1 MLDSC
6 DEKNV
11 IQALW
16 EQIGCKIC
24 LPEDEKDFLGVKG
37 ALPILFQDR
46 RKFRRFYCRTRGLL
60 LQDDALEAI
69 YIGDLS
75 RGGVSFFCS
84 HQLLPQERVELIFPN
99 GEVLQALIQRCQK
112 RRFRC
117 FLCGAQIKG
126 HSSEGRE
133 KCLAFLAPDRSP
145 VPSCPT
151 DALQDEGERMR
162 DEG

>member
-11 IQALW
+11 IEALW

-24 LPEDEKDFLGVKG
+24 LPEDEKVFLGVQG
-37 ALPILFQDR
+37 PLPILFQDR

-60 LQDDALEAI
+60 LQDNVLEAV

-75 RGGVSFFCS
+75 RGGVSFYCF
-84 HQLLPQERVELIFPN
+84 HQLMPQDRVELIFPN
-99 GEVLQALIQRCQK
+99 GEVLQAMIQRCQK
-112 RRFRC
+112 RRYHC
-117 FLCGAQIKG
+117 FLCGALIQG

-133 KCLAFLAPDRSP
+133 KCLAFLSQECSP
-145 VPSCPT
+145 APSCPT
-151 DALQDEGERMR
+151 GALR